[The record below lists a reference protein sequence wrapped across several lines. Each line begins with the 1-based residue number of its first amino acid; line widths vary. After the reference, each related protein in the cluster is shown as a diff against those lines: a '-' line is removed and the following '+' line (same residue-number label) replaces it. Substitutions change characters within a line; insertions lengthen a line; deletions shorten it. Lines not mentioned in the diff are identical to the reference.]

1 MNWNG
6 LLNELKNIR
15 DIPEGGRMTK
25 LQAKLTGA
33 GILVA
38 GIGIALTGAFLK
50 NDALTVFG
58 STLTFAGLTALG
70 IPRPQDAS
78 A

>member
-1 MNWNG
+1 
-6 LLNELKNIR
+6 
-15 DIPEGGRMTK
+15 MTK